1 MPKANDHELGIPLTF
16 RDVWGKLLHH
26 LKSSGLQSLDNS
38 THQYEAFLD
47 GLLTFNMNFSNGSRS
62 DNITDYDAV
71 LDECSPFLGAL
82 DFLHKYILPVIIAA
96 GKLVVFGDRF
106 SLRNFKHIFYMKEI
120 GFSHTQQDA
129 NTQD

>member
-1 MPKANDHELGIPLTF
+1 MPKPNDHELGIPLTF

-26 LKSSGLQSLDNS
+26 LRSSGIPSLDNS
-38 THQYEAFLD
+38 TRQYEALFD
-47 GLLTFNMNFSNGSRS
+47 GLLTFNMSFTNGSRS

-96 GKLVVFGDRF
+96 GKSLLSHDRF
-106 SLRNFKHIFYMKEI
+106 GSRHFL
-120 GFSHTQQDA
+120 
-129 NTQD
+129 